1 MPDARDRRPGEGA
14 DETDLGVRDA
24 AERIRRGDV
33 AAITLVEGCLAR
45 VRALDPGVQAWAHL
59 DPDGALAAA
68 RERDAEA
75 RAGRLRGP
83 LHGVPLGIKDIFDVA
98 GMPTTAGARAFAHTR
113 PSRDCTAVAR
123 LRAAGAVILGKTHTT
138 QFAFRDP
145 APTRNPWNHAHT
157 PGGSSSGSA
166 AAVAARMVPGAIGS
180 QTVGSI
186 LRPAAYCGVVG
197 LKGFHGLVPLDGV
210 VPLAWS
216 FDHAGPFARSV
227 GDAALL
233 LAVLGDVSLEPTP
246 VPAPRLAVGRQLF
259 DRAQPA
265 LRGHLEGVV
274 ERLAA
279 AGARVTELDLPPS
292 FAEIHAAGQVILE
305 VEAAT
310 YHQPAF
316 ARHATDYGPGIA
328 EAVAG
333 GLKRPAT
340 EYVTANRTRLAFR
353 EAMLPL
359 LEAHDAL
366 LSPTAPGPAPAGLG
380 WTGDASL
387 CAPWSSAG
395 VPSITIPTGLDTA
408 GLPLALQLVQAPTG
422 LARLLG
428 VAAWCERLVAFD
440 ARPRE

>member
-1 MPDARDRRPGEGA
+1 MPSAESGGLTE
-14 DETDLGVRDA
+14 LGVRA
-24 AERIRRGDV
+24 AADRVRRGELS
-33 AAITLVEGCLAR
+33 ALALTEACLERVEALEPALA
-45 VRALDPGVQAWAHL
+45 AWAHV
-59 DPDGALAAA
+59 DAPGAKVTA

-75 RAGRLRGP
+75 RAGRVRGP
-83 LHGVPLGIKDIFDVA
+83 LHGVPIGIKDIFDVA
-98 GMPTTAGARAFAHTR
+98 GMPTTAGAREFAHTR
-113 PSRDCTAVAR
+113 PSKDSTAVAR

-145 APTRNPWNHAHT
+145 APTRNPWNRQHT

-166 AAVAARMVPGAIGS
+166 AAVAARMVPAAIGS

-197 LKGFHGLVPLDGV
+197 LKGPHGLVPLDGV

-227 GDAALL
+227 GDAAVVLSVMADMAIEA
-233 LAVLGDVSLEPTP
+233 LAVE
-246 VPAPRLAVGRQLF
+246 APRLAIGRQLF
-259 DRAQPA
+259 DRAEPQ
-265 LRGHLEGVV
+265 LRRHLEGVV

-279 AGARVTELDLPPS
+279 AGARVTELTLPAV
-292 FAEIHAAGQVILE
+292 FGEIHAAGQVVLE

-310 YHQPAF
+310 YHQAIF
-316 ARHATDYGPGIA
+316 AKHGPDYGPGMR
-328 EAVAG
+328 EMLPS

-353 EAMLPL
+353 AAMLPL

-366 LSPTAPGPAPAGLG
+366 LSPTAPGAAPAGLG

-395 VPSITIPTGLDTA
+395 VPSLSLPTGLDAA
-408 GLPLALQLVQAPTG
+408 GLPLALQLVQAPGG
-422 LARLLG
+422 LPRLLG
-428 VAAWCERLVAFD
+428 VAAWCERVLSFTE
-440 ARPRE
+440 RPGD

>member
-1 MPDARDRRPGEGA
+1 MPPTPDAA
-14 DETDLGVRDA
+14 SLTDLGIRDA
-24 AERIRRGDV
+24 ADRIRRGACSAV
-33 AAITLVEGCLAR
+33 ALVEACLAR
-45 VRALDPGVQAWAHL
+45 VQALEPKLQAWAHV
-59 DPDGALAAA
+59 DADGALSAA

-113 PSRDCTAVAR
+113 PTQDSGAVAR
-123 LRAAGAVILGKTHTT
+123 LRAAGAIMLGKTHTT

-145 APTRNPWNHAHT
+145 SPACNPWNPAHT

-166 AAVAARMVPGAIGS
+166 VAVAARMVPGAIGS

-186 LRPAAYCGVVG
+186 LRPAAFCGVVG
-197 LKGFHGLVPLDGV
+197 LKGPHGLVPVDGA

-233 LAVLGDVSLEPTP
+233 LSVLGAVPLESAP
-246 VPAPRLAVGRQLF
+246 VGRPPRLAVGRQLF
-259 DRAQPA
+259 DRAEPA
-265 LRGHLEGVV
+265 LRRHLDGVL

-279 AGARVTELDLPPS
+279 AGASITELTLPPS
-292 FAEIHAAGQVILE
+292 FSEIHAAGQVIVE

-310 YHQPAF
+310 YHQPTF
-316 ARHATDYGPGIA
+316 ARHGSDYGPGIA
-328 EAVAG
+328 EAVAN

-340 EYVTANRTRLAFR
+340 EYVAANRARLAFR

-366 LSPTAPGPAPAGLG
+366 LSPTAPGSAPAGLQ

-387 CAPWSSAG
+387 CAPWSSTG
-395 VPSITIPTGLDTA
+395 VPSITLPTGLDGA
-408 GLPLALQLVQAPTG
+408 GLPFALQLVQGPTG

-428 VAAWCERLVAFD
+428 VAAWCEQVVGFD
-440 ARPRE
+440 ARPGG

>member
-1 MPDARDRRPGEGA
+1 MPSAELT
-14 DETDLGVRDA
+14 ELGVREA
-24 AERIRRGDV
+24 AEGIRRGACSS
-33 AAITLVEGCLAR
+33 AALVEACLTR
-45 VRALDPGVQAWAHL
+45 VRAGEPELQAWAHV
-59 DPDGALAAA
+59 DGDGALAAA

-113 PSRDCTAVAR
+113 PTRDCSAVAR

-138 QFAFRDP
+138 QFAYRDP
-145 APTRNPWNHAHT
+145 APTRNPWNRAHT

-186 LRPAAYCGVVG
+186 LRPAAFCGVVG
-197 LKGFHGLVPLDGV
+197 LKGPHGLVPLDGV

-216 FDHAGPFARSV
+216 LDHAGPFARSV
-227 GDAALL
+227 DDAALL
-233 LAVLGDVSLEPTP
+233 LAVLADRVVEPSAP
-246 VPAPRLAVGRQLF
+246 SAPRLAVGRQLF
-259 DRAQPA
+259 DRAEPA
-265 LRGHLEGVV
+265 LRRHLELAVK
-274 ERLAA
+274 RLAE
-279 AGARVTELDLPPS
+279 AGARVTELTLPPA
-292 FAEIHAAGQVILE
+292 FHEIHAAGQIVLE
-305 VEAAT
+305 VEAAA
-310 YHQPAF
+310 YHQALF
-316 ARHATDYGPGIA
+316 ARHAADYGSGMA
-328 EAVAG
+328 EMVAR
-333 GLKRPAT
+333 GLTRLAT
-340 EYVTANRTRLAFR
+340 EYVAANRARLAFR
-353 EAMLPL
+353 EAMTPL

-366 LSPTAPGPAPAGLG
+366 LSPTAPGAAPAGLG

-395 VPSITIPTGLDTA
+395 VPSLTLPSGVDET
-408 GLPLALQLVQAPTG
+408 GLPLALQLVQAPGG

-428 VAAWCERLVAFD
+428 VAAWCERALGFA